1 MTSTL
6 VYVPRVWVGCSSP
19 STALQ
24 HTLYFHIVVGGH
36 HMILI
41 TFLRLMRAAWR
52 DARRQQQMAKVRYP
66 NLSWED

>member
-1 MTSTL
+1 
-6 VYVPRVWVGCSSP
+6 
-19 STALQ
+19 
-24 HTLYFHIVVGGH
+24 
-36 HMILI
+36 MILI